1 MWSTTTSVR
10 WAITWANLGPISLRT
25 TRTPWG
31 DAINFEEAGA
41 TEVRWFLIDN
51 ALMWLRDYHV
61 DGLRLDAV
69 HSFNDRSAIHFL
81 EQLAGEVKRLE
92 AAMGKHFVLIA
103 ESDLNDPRIVKA
115 EEAGGYG
122 LDAQWSDDFHHALF
136 SVISGERAGYYADF
150 GSLRIWPRL
159 CGASLSTTAITLNT
173 VGETTAVRWW
183 AFQGIASWG
192 SCKITIR

>member
-1 MWSTTTSVR
+1 MR
-10 WAITWANLGPISLRT
+10 R
-25 TRTPWG
+25 
-31 DAINFEEAGA
+31 
-41 TEVRWFLIDN
+41 FLIDN
-51 ALMWLRDYHV
+51 ALMWLRDYHM

-69 HSFNDRSAIHFL
+69 HAFNDRSAIHFL
-81 EQLAGEVKRLE
+81 EQIAGEVRRLE

-150 GSLRIWPRL
+150 GSLAQL
-159 CGASLSTTAITLNT
+159 AKSLALR
-173 VGETTAVRWW
+173 V
-183 AFQGIASWG
+183 
-192 SCKITIR
+192 CL